1 MSKSN
6 YILQIKTNDGFAL
19 KILSEFFSSCLHRC
33 IFEVNNKGLCLNAID
48 SKEHRLLSMTLKK
61 EKFITFYNTTNF
73 AFDIN
78 SGNLY
83 KIIKT
88 IRKKDVVNLFILKD
102 KPNKLGITISH
113 LNESNES
120 TSFIEISNTSAS
132 NIQIPN
138 NIEEY
143 RITCT
148 GKDFQ
153 KLKSLASISNELNI
167 KAYEYHMVFFCDGE
181 VVSKKIRIGE
191 EENNDAE
198 ALLEENIQ
206 TSYITT
212 LNKIANMSSNVII
225 YMRRDGM
232 INIIFDILSLGE
244 FTIFIKS
251 KRLINIEEEENEDD
265 DE

>member
-1 MSKSN
+1 
-6 YILQIKTNDGFAL
+6 
-19 KILSEFFSSCLHRC
+19 
-33 IFEVNNKGLCLNAID
+33 
-48 SKEHRLLSMTLKK
+48 
-61 EKFITFYNTTNF
+61 
-73 AFDIN
+73 
-78 SGNLY
+78 
-83 KIIKT
+83 
-88 IRKKDVVNLFILKD
+88 
-102 KPNKLGITISH
+102 
-113 LNESNES
+113 
-120 TSFIEISNTSAS
+120 
-132 NIQIPN
+132 
-138 NIEEY
+138 
-143 RITCT
+143 
-148 GKDFQ
+148 
-153 KLKSLASISNELNI
+153 
-167 KAYEYHMVFFCDGE
+167 MVFFCDGE

-198 ALLEENIQ
+198 PLLEENIQ